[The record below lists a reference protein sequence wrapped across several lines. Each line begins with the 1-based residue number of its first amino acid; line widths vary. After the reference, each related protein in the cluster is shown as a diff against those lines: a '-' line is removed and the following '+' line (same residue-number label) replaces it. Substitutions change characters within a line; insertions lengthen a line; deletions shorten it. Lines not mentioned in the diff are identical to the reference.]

1 MEGGYVLYLY
11 EIISYIVNFC
21 IIWYKKIRN
30 ENKVMEE

>member
-1 MEGGYVLYLY
+1 MEGGYVLYSY
-11 EIISYIVNFC
+11 EIISYTVNFR